1 MNYTCGA
8 CWIQF
13 TSTKDQRSHMQT
25 EWHRYNLKRKVAD
38 LPAVDEKTFNDKVAK
53 INETKKQVDNVDIG
67 TNAKDSK
74 LSPKDLK
81 KLQKQ
86 ELLKK
91 KQELL
96 ELAKKQIE
104 LKLKRIQD
112 DGSLTLSPEVEKSL
126 SDKIAQLSQDIEKI
140 QFKNKPKE
148 PLSEEEIYR
157 KKLANQ
163 VEFKE
168 TDCLFCPINS
178 NKKIT
183 TFEENLEHM
192 ALKHGFFFPE
202 EKYLADKNGLLK
214 YLSEKIGLGNICLAC
229 NFEGRST
236 ESVQQHMIMKSHCK
250 IPYFTEDEK
259 LEISEF
265 YDFTEYNKKNRF
277 RKKYGGESAE
287 NYNENGEEEEDDD
300 DEWDDVEEGEE
311 FEDGDEEV
319 SGELVVTRR
328 IDKNGNYHYEDDNG
342 IDYSDAIFN
351 SGDKLYLPNG
361 LVLGHKK
368 DIQKYEKHVKK
379 ERTVTEGQGTVLAAE
394 SRHFITLI
402 DQKELDE
409 KKRTW
414 QKEVRDK
421 KKHEKN
427 YSKNANNQ
435 MFYRDQLLQ

>member
-1 MNYTCGA
+1 MNYTCNA

-13 TSTKDQRSHMQT
+13 QSTKDQRSHMQT

-38 LPAVDEKTFNDKVAK
+38 LPAIDEKTFNEKVAK
-53 INETKKQVDNVDIG
+53 VNETKKEVDNFGID
-67 TNAKDSK
+67 TNNKESK

-86 ELLKK
+86 ELLRK

-112 DGSLTLSPEVEKSL
+112 DGSATLSADVEKSL
-126 SDKIAQLSQDIEKI
+126 SDKVSQLALDIEKI

-148 PLSEEEIYR
+148 PLSEEEIYK
-157 KKLANQ
+157 KKLINQ

-168 TDCLFCPINS
+168 TDCLFCAVNS
-178 NKKIT
+178 NPRIT
-183 TFEENLEHM
+183 TFQENIEHM
-192 ALKHGFFFPE
+192 SLKHGFIFPE
-202 EKYLADKNGLLK
+202 EEYLADKKGLFV
-214 YLSEKIGLGNICLAC
+214 YLSEKIGLGNMCLNC

-236 ESVQQHMIMKSHCK
+236 EAVQQHMIMKTHCK

-265 YDFTEYNKKNRF
+265 YDFTDYNNKNKF
-277 RKKYGGESAE
+277 RKKYGAESV
-287 NYNENGEEEEDDD
+287 EDYTEDD
-300 DEWDDVEEGEE
+300 DEWDDFNEN
-311 FEDGDEEV
+311 DSDDEITSDV
-319 SGELVVTRR
+319 VVTKR
-328 IDKNGNYHYEDDNG
+328 IDKKGNQYYDDESEQE
-342 IDYSDAIFN
+342 YSDAIFN

-368 DIQKYEKHVKK
+368 DLQTFEKHIKK
-379 ERTVTEGQGTVLAAE
+379 EKSVTEGQGTVLAAE

-402 DQKELDE
+402 DKKELDE

-414 QKEVRDK
+414 QKEITTK
-421 KKHEKN
+421 KKHEKR
-427 YSKNANNQ
+427 YAKNANNQ

>member
-1 MNYTCGA
+1 MNYTCNA

-13 TSTKDQRSHMQT
+13 QSTKDQRSHMQT

-38 LPAVDEKTFNDKVAK
+38 LPAIDETTFNDKVAK
-53 INETKKQVDNVDIG
+53 VNETKKEVDNFGMNTTD
-67 TNAKDSK
+67 KESK

-86 ELLKK
+86 ELLRK

-112 DGSLTLSPEVEKSL
+112 DGSATLSAEVEKSL
-126 SDKIAQLSQDIEKI
+126 SDKVSQLALDIEKI

-148 PLSEEEIYR
+148 PLSEEEIYK
-157 KKLANQ
+157 KKLINQ

-168 TDCLFCPINS
+168 TDCLFCAIKS
-178 NKKIT
+178 NPSIT
-183 TFEENLEHM
+183 TFEENVEHM
-192 ALKHGFFFPE
+192 SFKHGFIFPE
-202 EKYLADKNGLLK
+202 EEYLADRKGLFE
-214 YLSEKIGLGNICLAC
+214 YLSEKIGLGNMCLNC

-236 ESVQQHMIMKSHCK
+236 EAVQQHMIMKTHCK

-265 YDFTEYNKKNRF
+265 YDFTEYNNKNRF
-277 RKKYGGESAE
+277 RKKYGGESVE
-287 NYNENGEEEEDDD
+287 DYNEDD
-300 DEWDDVEEGEE
+300 DEWDD
-311 FEDGDEEV
+311 FNEDESDEET
-319 SGELVVTRR
+319 SGDAVVTKR
-328 IDKNGNYHYEDDNG
+328 IDKKGNEYYDDENEHE
-342 IDYSDAIFN
+342 YSDAIFN

-368 DIQKYEKHVKK
+368 DLQTFEKHIKK
-379 ERTVTEGQGTVLAAE
+379 ERSVTEGQGTVLAAE

-409 KKRTW
+409 QKRTW
-414 QKEVRDK
+414 QKEITTK
-421 KKHEKN
+421 KKHEKR
-427 YSKNANNQ
+427 YAKNANNQ
-435 MFYRDQLLQ
+435 MFYRDPLLQ